1 MLLSALKAHLV
12 YPACEW
18 WEGRDIR
25 AKHRALRDAMARPF
39 AERRAE
45 RLRRLAAVAERAG
58 AEVPYWRDLF
68 RSLAFDP
75 ARLAEDARRLGDLP
89 PLTKDMVVEQGARML
104 ADGARDG
111 ILHERRTGGST
122 GPAALFHYSS
132 EALDWSA
139 AAHLLAYEWT
149 GKHRRHSELH
159 LSSRFPETF
168 PLRDRLREWVKCQA
182 MNRTNVTT
190 ADFTPDG
197 LEQVWR
203 AVRRARPA
211 LLQGHPST
219 LYALALHLRAAG
231 RHGRGVIG
239 RFQST
244 GEVLDEQKRRVITEV
259 MGCAV
264 HDSYGNAEIGVIAQQ
279 TDPLRP
285 ELKVLDAMVW
295 PEVDDTG
302 EVLVSSLT
310 NPAMPLLRYRTGD
323 RAELAERDDGFVLTG
338 IQGRVHDTV
347 FIAGTP
353 YPTHYLQDLLDRL
366 GGIDEFQVVERPG
379 RPLLLRLVV
388 PNPDSRPCLEARLRA
403 WWGEAVE
410 PAFVAL
416 SELRRVGDRG
426 KFRYKVAE

>member
-25 AKHRALRDAMARPF
+25 GKHRMLRAAMAEPF
-39 AERRAE
+39 ARRRAD
-45 RLRRLAAVAERAG
+45 RLRRLAEVAVRAG
-58 AEVPYWRDLF
+58 VSVPYWRDLF

-75 ARLAEDARRLGDLP
+75 ARLAEDARRLEDLP
-89 PLTKDMVVEQGARML
+89 PLTKDIVVEQGDRML
-104 ADGARDG
+104 ADDAREG
-111 ILHERRTGGST
+111 ILHERKTGGST
-122 GPAALFHYSS
+122 GIAARFHYSP

-149 GKHRRHSELH
+149 GKLRRHTELH

-182 MNRTNVTT
+182 MNRTNLAT
-190 ADFTPDG
+190 ADFSPPG
-197 LEQVWR
+197 LDQVWR
-203 AVRRARPA
+203 AIRRARPA

-219 LYALALHLRAAG
+219 MYALALHLRATG
-231 RHGRGVIG
+231 RHGRGVVG

-244 GEVLDEQKRRVITEV
+244 GEVLDDHKRRIIAQV

-279 TDPLRP
+279 VDPRVP
-285 ELKVLDAMVW
+285 ELMVLDAMLW
-295 PEVDDTG
+295 PETDGAD
-302 EVLVSSLT
+302 ELMVSSLT

-323 RAELAERDDGFVLTG
+323 RARLEEREDGFFLTG
-338 IQGRVHDTV
+338 IQGRVHDMV
-347 FIAGTP
+347 AIAGTP

-366 GGIDEFQVVERPG
+366 GGVDEFQVVERTG
-379 RPLLLRLVV
+379 RPPLLRLVV
-388 PNPDSRPCLEARLRA
+388 PDPDRRPVLEARLHA
-403 WWGEAVE
+403 WWGDAVE
-410 PAFVAL
+410 PAFVTL
-416 SELRRVGDRG
+416 PELRRVGERN
-426 KFRYKVAE
+426 KFRYKVDE